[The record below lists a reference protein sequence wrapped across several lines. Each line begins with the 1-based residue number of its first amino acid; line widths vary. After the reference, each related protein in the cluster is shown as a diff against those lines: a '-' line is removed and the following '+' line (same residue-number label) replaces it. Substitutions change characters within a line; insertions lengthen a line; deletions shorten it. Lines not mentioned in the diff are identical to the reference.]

1 MEAAHNAYRQN
12 KNTGLT
18 RVDMLIKLYDKTLKT
33 LDAGIQSLR
42 DDDTEGFAASQIT
55 ACRCALALL
64 DGIDPRKGEVA
75 ENTQRLCLFV
85 TGQIQ
90 EGTADSWENAKR
102 LLQPMHDSFLAIRE
116 EAIALEA
123 SGKIPELN
131 FQATYEHAVL

>member
-12 KNTGLT
+12 RKTGLT
-18 RVDMLIKLYDKTLKT
+18 RIDMLIALYDKTLKT
-33 LDAGIQSLR
+33 LDAGTQALR
-42 DDDTEGFAASQIT
+42 DGDTETFASAQIM
-55 ACRCALALL
+55 ACRCVLALL
-64 DGIDPRKGEVA
+64 DGIDTAQGEVA

-85 TGQIQ
+85 AGLIQ
-90 EGTADSWENAKR
+90 ETGVANWQNAQK
-102 LLQPMHDSFLAIRE
+102 LLQPMHDSFQAIRE